1 MNDKPHMID
10 SAAYIDMMRAGL
22 DPRQVL
28 APILKAGLLY
38 SCGVVRAEVLRG
50 IRSEKHYLEMERFF
64 DIVPEVP
71 TGARFWRDVSKLGWA
86 LGRKGKWP
94 PVSDLAIANAALGVK
109 AVLVSPDAHF
119 DDVLGLKVI
128 KAL

>member
-1 MNDKPHMID
+1 MHDKPHMID
-10 SAAYIDMMRAGL
+10 SASYIDMMRAGL
-22 DPRQVL
+22 DVRQVL
-28 APILKAGLLY
+28 APLLKAGLLY
-38 SCGVVRAEVLRG
+38 NCGVIRAEVLRG
-50 IRSEKHYLEMERFF
+50 IRIEKHYLQIERFF

-71 TGARFWRDVSKLGWA
+71 TGARFWCDVSKLGWT

-94 PVSDLAIANAALGVK
+94 PVSDLAIANAALRVN

-119 DDVLGLKVI
+119 DDVPNLKVI